1 MSNPFAGKLIL
12 VVDDEPRMVRFIQ
25 TNLELDGFRVI
36 TASNGLEAVEK
47 VRTELPDLVI
57 LDVMMPEMDGFEALR
72 MIREISDVPVIMLTV
87 KGEEGDKHQA
97 FSAGADDYLTKPF
110 SPLELSDRCKA
121 VLRRAS
127 DRSVHADEIV
137 KVDDRLQIDFAR
149 REVIVD
155 GKRIGLRPTE
165 WRLLYHLVQNAG
177 WIMPAE
183 VLLQKVWGFEYK
195 DDIQLLRLYIAY
207 LRQKIEEDTNNP
219 RYILTE
225 RGVGYRFVDFRRG
238 EEQEA
243 KKEPTEGE
251 QRREE

>member
-1 MSNPFAGKLIL
+1 MSDNNPFAGKLIL

-25 TNLELDGFRVI
+25 ANLELDGFRVI

-57 LDVMMPEMDGFEALR
+57 LDVMMPEMDGFEALQL
-72 MIREISDVPVIMLTV
+72 IREISDVPVIMLTV
-87 KGEEGDKHQA
+87 KGEETDKHRA
-97 FSAGADDYLTKPF
+97 FRSGADDYVTKPF

-121 VLRRAS
+121 VLRRTQ
-127 DRSVHADEIV
+127 DVTEKEGGIV
-137 KVDDRLQIDFAR
+137 RVDDRLQIDFGR

-155 GKRIGLRPTE
+155 GKKVSLRPTE

-177 WIMPAE
+177 WVIPSE
-183 VLLQKVWGFEYK
+183 TLLQKVWGFEYQ

-219 RYILTE
+219 KYILTE
-225 RGVGYRFVDFRRG
+225 RGVGYRFVDFKR
-238 EEQEA
+238 QQAEA
-243 KKEPTEGE
+243 SSAAD
-251 QRREE
+251 